1 MSEPDLKDLHVKW
14 LAEIE
19 LYEREAEPWVSRS
32 KKIIKLYKDESNNQ
46 GKRKRFNVLWSNVQT
61 MKPALYARDPNPEV
75 ERRHKDRD
83 PVGRAASEV
92 LQRCVSY
99 TIACQDFGQIMRQCV
114 EDRLLPARGQVWVRY
129 EPELEGE
136 QLMYEKA
143 AVDYVYWEDFGHS
156 IARTW
161 AEVPC
166 VWHRSYM
173 SRAQLIKRFGEEKG
187 KQIPLD
193 HVPKGLKDEK
203 IGEQVKK
210 ACIYEGWEKDG
221 GVWFLSKS
229 YPELIEYRDTPP
241 LDLTGTFPCPRPLY
255 GTVTNDSLIP
265 VPDYAL
271 YQTQAQELEDLTARI
286 DRLQKGLKLVGCYDS
301 SQAALG
307 NILTGDENKLVPVQ
321 NWAQFAEKGGLD
333 GAIVWLPIKE
343 VAETLIALYESRDK
357 AKQDLYE
364 ITGIADIIRGNSEP
378 SETATAQQIKGR
390 FAVLRISDGQSDVQ
404 RFACDVIRLLAEIIA
419 ENFQLETI
427 KQISGYQLLTQ
438 EEKQQLQANPEAMQ
452 QALQQDPK
460 LAELME
466 QPTWEEVHALLSN
479 QVLREFRVDVETDS
493 TIRTDEDADRASRSE
508 FLTAAGGF
516 LNQAVQAGQAVP
528 AIAPLLGELLMFG
541 VRSFKAGRT
550 MEPAFEAAMKKLQ
563 QAASQPQQDPEMAK
577 VQAQTQLERE
587 KAQITA
593 QLEQQKMQIA
603 AQQEQAVQA
612 AQAQQEMQ
620 RQQVEDQRAE
630 RDAQRQ
636 AELERFKA
644 QLQVDA
650 DLQKAQAERETAIII
665 ERLKIESAERI
676 AQMNARVKLE
686 GDAMKAQAQE
696 HMADKQAEH
705 ESFEADKDRQSAEK
719 LAAKKAAKSDA

>member
-1 MSEPDLKDLHVKW
+1 MTDADPDLKGLHAKW
-14 LAEIE
+14 LAEID
-19 LYEREAEPWVSRS
+19 LYEHEAEKWVSRS
-32 KKIIKLYKDESNNQ
+32 KKIVKLYKDEDNNRGQ
-46 GKRKRFNVLWSNVQT
+46 RKRFNVLWSNVET
-61 MKPALYARDPNPEV
+61 LKPALYARDPNPEV

-83 PVGRAASEV
+83 PVGRAASEI

-99 TIACQDFGQIMRQCV
+99 TIACQAFGQIMRQCV

-129 EPELEGE
+129 EPEFDEQE
-136 QLMYEKA
+136 QLTYEKA

-161 AEVPC
+161 DEVPC

-173 SRAQLIKRFGEEKG
+173 SREKLIKRFGDKG
-187 KQIPLD
+187 KEIPLD

-203 IGEQVKK
+203 IGEHVKK
-210 ACIYEGWEKDG
+210 ACIYEGWDKESG
-221 GVWFLSKS
+221 TVWFLSKS
-229 YPELIEYRDTPP
+229 YPELIEYGAAP
-241 LDLTGTFPCPRPLY
+241 LDLTGGFPCPRPLY

-286 DRLQKGLKLVGCYDS
+286 DRLQKGLRLVGCYDS
-301 SQAALG
+301 SAPALG
-307 NILTGDENKLVPVQ
+307 QILSGDENKLIPVE
-321 NWAQFAEKGGLD
+321 NWAKFAEKGGLE
-333 GAIVWLPIKE
+333 GAIVWLPVKE
-343 VAETLIALYESRDK
+343 VAETLIALYEAREK

-390 FAVLRISDGQSDVQ
+390 FAVLRISDSQSDVQ
-404 RFACDVIRLLAEIIA
+404 RFARDVIRLLSEIIA
-419 ENFQLETI
+419 ENFSLETI

-438 EEKQQLQANPEAMQ
+438 EEKTQLQANP
-452 QALQQDPK
+452 QAAQQDPK
-460 LAELME
+460 MAELME

-516 LNQAVQAGQAVP
+516 LQQAVAAGEQAP
-528 AIAPLLGELLMFG
+528 ALGPLLGELLMFG

-550 MEPAFEAAMKKLQ
+550 MEPAFEAAMKQLQ
-563 QAASQPQQDPEMAK
+563 EAAKQPKQDPEMAK
-577 VQAQTQLERE
+577 IQAQTQLEQQ

-593 QLEQQKMQIA
+593 GLEREKMQIA

-612 AQAQQEMQ
+612 AQAQQEMA
-620 RQQVEDQRAE
+620 RQQVEDERAE

-644 QLQVDA
+644 QLQVNA

-665 ERLKIESAERI
+665 ERIKAESAERI
-676 AQMNARVKLE
+676 ARMNAEVKLQ
-686 GDAMKAQAQE
+686 GDAMKAEAQE

-705 ESFEADKDRQSAEK
+705 ESTEADKDRKSAEK
-719 LAAKKAAKSDA
+719 LADKKAAKTDA